1 VLDHVL
7 NRRVAR
13 LKGFSYLRIV
23 PISRG
28 ANSSSG
34 GLSEKWG
41 VEYHSSPSMVKKN
54 REYPAFIQYADIADI
69 TKMLNLK
76 TGGSIQD
83 GVNDVIKLVSVA

>member
-1 VLDHVL
+1 
-7 NRRVAR
+7 
-13 LKGFSYLRIV
+13 
-23 PISRG
+23 
-28 ANSSSG
+28 
-34 GLSEKWG
+34 
-41 VEYHSSPSMVKKN
+41 MVKKN